1 MAAFNPA
8 DYETVAERLKRA
20 LNDYPDLRIV
30 THNQTQQHDRALATW
45 VVYTEVFL
53 NADDQRNGLPKAT
66 GLAFEIDGVGM
77 ANKTSA
83 LENAETS
90 SLGRALSHMGYFG
103 DKKATREEMS
113 KVAKGVTPAKNYIA
127 VLSNV
132 NDLEGLRALYLEA
145 KQSKAAQ
152 SVLDQIKAKADGLSG
167 SKTAD

>member
-1 MAAFNPA
+1 
-8 DYETVAERLKRA
+8 
-20 LNDYPDLRIV
+20 
-30 THNQTQQHDRALATW
+30 
-45 VVYTEVFL
+45 
-53 NADDQRNGLPKAT
+53 
-66 GLAFEIDGVGM
+66 
-77 ANKTSA
+77 
-83 LENAETS
+83 
-90 SLGRALSHMGYFG
+90 
-103 DKKATREEMS
+103 MS